1 MNGWLAAYERL
12 QRLKYTPR
20 TQQLRRKKSKL
31 LIHNSDFST
40 AGDSTNSSDCL
51 YAEIGGQRGGG

>member
-1 MNGWLAAYERL
+1 MAGWLRMSDYNVL
-12 QRLKYTPR
+12 NIPR
-20 TQQLRRKKSKL
+20 TQQLRRKKPKL

-51 YAEIGGQRGGG
+51 YAAIGGQRGGG